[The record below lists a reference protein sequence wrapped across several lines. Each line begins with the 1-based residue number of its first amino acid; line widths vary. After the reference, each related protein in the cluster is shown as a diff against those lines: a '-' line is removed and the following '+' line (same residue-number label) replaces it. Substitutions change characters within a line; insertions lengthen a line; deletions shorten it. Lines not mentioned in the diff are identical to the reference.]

1 MMPVP
6 FLQSRASEQPGDSV
20 HVFSFFV
27 HANRVL
33 LCATICVRL
42 LDRHIK
48 RLKPQGGMSMEQRA
62 PLQSAEILWINWR
75 EKILSF
81 TKVDG
86 FEAKHFLSHESC
98 LEYAFDK
105 ATDGFR
111 VQ

>member
-1 MMPVP
+1 MFSP
-6 FLQSRASEQPGDSV
+6 FLSMPIGFCFALQYVCDYW
-20 HVFSFFV
+20 
-27 HANRVL
+27 
-33 LCATICVRL
+33 T
-42 LDRHIK
+42 DT
-48 RLKPQGGMSMEQRA
+48 LKGWNHKGGMSMEQRA
-62 PLQSAEILWINWR
+62 PLQSAEILWINWS